1 MTAISD
7 YFRTAL
13 LIDDRV
19 EPDYRA
25 LEELDS
31 DSAGAPGGEPEPG
44 LEAPPEED
52 ETPVRP
58 SSLVSAF
65 LKEDVVCSVVEPSAE
80 SSDIVGM
87 AQRGARIADLLI
99 LDWLLFGNASATVD
113 AIRGIVEQNKSRLR
127 AIVVFTGAHS
137 LSDVAGRLVEDV
149 GFEGDDFVLRR
160 GNTVVL
166 VFGKP
171 GPPLTGGEDRRQ
183 PSSDYRDLPRM
194 IRDDLEMVF
203 KGLMPEFA
211 FRGINTLRESAP
223 RILATFNSDLD
234 AAALVHRALLP
245 EPADAGSQFVRL
257 LASDLEQALHDE
269 RAGEIWDPESVRTYV
284 EHTPPGGS
292 PAQLAQKLRS
302 NQDVRN
308 QDVLKDLESADD
320 LRLVREAI
328 INGLSKV
335 GMRENLVQRAVSDL
349 AVAVGDAAANES
361 LAVLMSSSSLGETP
375 PRLELGIV
383 LHSADGHYWLCIQ
396 PLCHSVRLEEARAF
410 PMLPLTV
417 KPPRPA
423 AMIPSPE
430 GDAIPVGFE
439 SSPHRLVMPEFSPTH
454 ERAVIADGDPSNW
467 HFTSDDGAHYRAITR
482 LRPEVAAQAVHG
494 LASAA
499 SQAGAD
505 VSEWM
510 RRGAPGAPS
519 VDNASTGSGS

>member
-19 EPDYRA
+19 APDYRA

-31 DSAGAPGGEPEPG
+31 DRAGTPDDEPEPG
-44 LEAPPEED
+44 LEEPPEED

-65 LKEDVVCSVVEPSAE
+65 LNEDVVCSVVEPSAE
-80 SSDIVGM
+80 SSDIVAM

-113 AIRGIVEQNKSRLR
+113 AIREISEQNKSRLR

-203 KGLMPEFA
+203 EGLMPEFA
-211 FRGINTLRESAP
+211 FRGINALRESVP

-269 RAGEIWDPESVRTYV
+269 RVGEVWDSESVRS
-284 EHTPPGGS
+284 HIADTPLGGS
-292 PAQLAQKLRS
+292 PDHLARRLKS
-302 NQDVRN
+302 NQSVPN
-308 QDVLKDLESADD
+308 GLKALDDTDLCHK
-320 LRLVREAI
+320 AI
-328 INGLSKV
+328 ANGLSKV
-335 GMRENLVQRAVSDL
+335 GMTDKEVSRSVRDL
-349 AVAVGDAAANES
+349 AAAVGDASTSNES

-375 PRLELGIV
+375 PRLELGVV
-383 LHSADGHYWLCIQ
+383 LQDGEGRYWLCIQ
-396 PLCHSVRLEEARAF
+396 PLCDSVRLDASRAF
-410 PMLPLTV
+410 PMMPVALNTQEPT
-417 KPPRPA
+417 
-423 AMIPSPE
+423 AMIRSPE
-430 GDAIPVGFE
+430 GDAIRVCFNL
-439 SSPHRLVMPEFSPTH
+439 SPHRLAVPEFSPTH
-454 ERAVIADGDPSNW
+454 ERAVIAEGDPSNW
-467 HFTSDDGAHYRAITR
+467 RFTSDDGAEYRAITR

-494 LASAA
+494 LVSEASRT
-499 SQAGAD
+499 GAD
-505 VSEWM
+505 VSEWL
-510 RRGAPGAPS
+510 RRGAPDVPVA
-519 VDNASTGSGS
+519 DNAGSGIGS

>member
-25 LEELDS
+25 LEALDIDQS
-31 DSAGAPGGEPEPG
+31 GATAGEPEPG
-44 LEAPPEED
+44 LVAPPEED

-65 LKEDVVCSVVEPSAE
+65 LQEDVVCSVVQPRAE
-80 SSDIVGM
+80 SSDVVGM

-113 AIRGIVEQNKSRLR
+113 AIREIAEHNHSRLR

-137 LSDVAGRLVEDV
+137 LSDVAARLVEDA
-149 GFEGDDFVLRR
+149 GFEELHDFVLRR
-160 GNTVVL
+160 NNTVAL

-183 PSSDYRDLPRM
+183 PSTYRDLPGM

-211 FRGINTLRESAP
+211 FRGINALRDSTP

-245 EPADAGSQFVRL
+245 EPADAGPQFVRL
-257 LASDLEQALHDE
+257 LASDFEQAMHDG
-269 RAGEIWDPESVRTYV
+269 RVGEVWDMESVRAHL
-284 EHTPPGGS
+284 EHTEHGGA
-292 PAQLAQKLRS
+292 PEGLANRLK
-302 NQDVRN
+302 RN
-308 QDVLKDLESADD
+308 QHVPDHLKALDEAELC
-320 LRLVREAI
+320 REAI
-328 INGLSKV
+328 VNGLSKI
-335 GMRENLVQRAVSDL
+335 GMKDNAATR
-349 AVAVGDAAANES
+349 AVGDLADAAGGTEASNES
-361 LAVLMSSSSLGETP
+361 LAVLMSSSGLGETP

-383 LHSADGHYWLCIQ
+383 LQDADGHHWLCIQ
-396 PLCHSVRLEEARAF
+396 PLCDSVRLDSSRAF
-410 PMLPLTV
+410 PMLPLV
-417 KPPRPA
+417 LDPQGPA
-423 AMIPSPE
+423 AMIRSPN
-430 GDAIPVGFE
+430 GDAVRLGFDL
-439 SSPHRLVMPEFSPTH
+439 SPHRLAVPKFSPTS
-454 ERAVIADGDPSNW
+454 ERSVVADGDPSNW
-467 HFTSDDGAHYRAITR
+467 CFTSVEGAEYRAITR

-499 SQAGAD
+499 SRTGAN
-505 VSEWM
+505 VSEWL
-510 RRGAPGAPS
+510 RRGAPSRPQPASPS
-519 VDNASTGSGS
+519 GKP

>member
-25 LEELDS
+25 LEELDT
-31 DSAGAPGGEPEPG
+31 DRAGVHNGEPESS
-44 LEAPPEED
+44 LVMPPEED

-99 LDWLLFGNASATVD
+99 LDWLMFGNASATVD
-113 AIRGIVEQNKSRLR
+113 AIREITEQNQSRLR
-127 AIVVFTGAHS
+127 VIVVFTGAHS
-137 LSDVAGRLVEDV
+137 LGDVVARLVEEA
-149 GFEGDDFVLRR
+149 GFEESHDFVLRR

-183 PSSDYRDLPRM
+183 PSTYRDLPGM

-211 FRGINTLRESAP
+211 FRGINTLRESTP

-234 AAALVHRALLP
+234 GAAMVHRALLP
-245 EPADAGSQFVRL
+245 EPADAGPQFVKL
-257 LASDLEQALHDE
+257 LASDFEQAMHDE
-269 RAGEIWDPESVRTYV
+269 RVGEVWDQESVRIHV
-284 EHTPPGGS
+284 EHTPLGGS
-292 PAQLAQKLRS
+292 PDQLAGRLRS
-302 NQDVRN
+302 KQSIPGD
-308 QDVLKDLESADD
+308 LKDHDD
-320 LRLVREAI
+320 LRLSREAI
-328 INGLSKV
+328 VNGLSKI
-335 GMRENLVQRAVSDL
+335 GMTDREVSRAVGDL
-349 AVAVGDAAANES
+349 TDAVGDAQASNES
-361 LAVLMSSSSLGETP
+361 LAELMGSSSLGATP
-375 PRLELGIV
+375 PRLELGVV
-383 LHSADGHYWLCIQ
+383 LQDEEEGYWLCIQ
-396 PLCHSVRLEEARAF
+396 PLCDSVRLDSSRAF
-410 PMLPLTV
+410 PMLPLALE
-417 KPPRPA
+417 PQEPA
-423 AMIPSPE
+423 AMIRSPA
-430 GDAIPVGFE
+430 GDAIPVGFD
-439 SSPHRLVMPEFSPTH
+439 SSPHRLAVPEFAPTH
-454 ERAVIADGDPSNW
+454 KRAVIAKGDPSNW
-467 HFTSDDGAHYRAITR
+467 RFISDDGAEYRAITR

-499 SQAGAD
+499 SRTGAD
-505 VSEWM
+505 VSEWL
-510 RRGAPGAPS
+510 RRGAPS
-519 VDNASTGSGS
+519 